1 MHIHEVGERMSTSQE
16 KEKRWWLAVALSCL
30 LWGTGHLYL
39 GFTKM
44 GIMLIVFEALF
55 LVSIQQPSWVLI
67 GAFAFCTILICVDV
81 RKRTKMMFPRLLKPK
96 VSETSKALEKPP
108 KKEVKPREPL
118 RKSLTEMS
126 IPAYIMI
133 MAVGF
138 VVMIIGTG
146 VFPIHPLLQD
156 QLVGTAIIILGTL
169 VMVGGYRLKPKK
181 PEPEPEAE
189 PEDPAE

>member
-1 MHIHEVGERMSTSQE
+1 MSTSQGRV
-16 KEKRWWLAVALSCL
+16 KRGWLAVALSCL
-30 LWGTGHLYL
+30 LWGSGHIYI
-39 GFTKM
+39 GFTKL
-44 GIMLIVFEALF
+44 GIMLIVFEVLF
-55 LVSIQQPSWVLI
+55 LLSIQQPSWVLI

-81 RKRTKMMFPRLLKPK
+81 RKRTRMMFPRVPKPK
-96 VSETSKALEKPP
+96 VSETKALEKLQ

-126 IPAYIMI
+126 IPAYILI
-133 MAVGF
+133 MAVGL

-146 VFPIHPLLQD
+146 IVPFHPLLQD

-181 PEPEPEAE
+181 PEPEPEPE